1 MRKSPKEIEIENEI
15 LAMLSGKP
23 ALAASL
29 VFNDQEAQ
37 ALQNYA
43 NVVSIKRLG
52 FNDHGPV
59 HMRKTA
65 QNALIMFDILSKA
78 GIKFNLEEEK
88 IGTEE
93 ESKVAVLISSLLHDI
108 GMSIG
113 RDNHEFLGVVLAM
126 PIIERT
132 LTKIYDKDIEKKTI
146 IRSLIIECISGHMAT
161 QTIYSLEAGLV
172 SIGDGC
178 DMEKGRA
185 RIIFLLSRT
194 PQVGDIHKYSA
205 NSIQNVEIVK
215 GEEKPIRIIVEMTE
229 SVGFFQIE
237 EVLFPKILSN
247 PVKPH
252 IELYGR
258 VTGEEMR
265 RYL

>member
-1 MRKSPKEIEIENEI
+1 MRKSTKEIEVENKI
-15 LAMLSGKP
+15 LTILSGKP
-23 ALAASL
+23 AMAASL
-29 VFNDQEAQ
+29 VFNDEEAR
-37 ALQNYA
+37 ALRNYA
-43 NVVSIKRLG
+43 NTVSIKRLG

-59 HMRKTA
+59 HMNKTA
-65 QNALIMFDILSKA
+65 LNALTMFDILSKN

-88 IGTEE
+88 IATAED
-93 ESKVAVLISSLLHDI
+93 SKVAVLVSSLLHDV
-108 GMSIG
+108 GMSVG
-113 RDNHEFLGVVLAM
+113 RENHELIGVVFSA

-132 LTKIYDKDIEKKTI
+132 LSMIYDKDIEKKTI
-146 IRSLIIECISGHMAT
+146 VQSLIFEGIAGHMAT
-161 QTIYSLEAGLV
+161 QDIHSLEAGLV

-215 GEEKPIRIIVEMTE
+215 GEEKPIRIIVEMSE

-247 PVKPH
+247 PVKPY
-252 IELYGR
+252 IELYGK

>member
-1 MRKSPKEIEIENEI
+1 MRKTPKEIEIENEI
-15 LAMLSGKP
+15 LARLSGKP
-23 ALAASL
+23 ATVASL
-29 VFNDQEAQ
+29 IFNDEEVQS
-37 ALQNYA
+37 LRNYA
-43 NVVSIKRLG
+43 NTVSIKRLG
-52 FNDHGPV
+52 YNDHGPV
-59 HMRKTA
+59 HMNKA
-65 QNALIMFDILSKA
+65 ALNALFMFDILTKG
-78 GIKFNLEEEK
+78 GIKFNLEEEN
-88 IGTEE
+88 IGTAED
-93 ESKVAVLISSLLHDI
+93 SKVAVLISSLLHDV

-113 RDNHEFLGVVLAM
+113 RENHELLGAVFAM

-132 LTKIYDKDIEKKTI
+132 LTRIYDKDIEKKTI
-146 IRSLIIECISGHMAT
+146 VHSLIVEGIAGHMAT
-161 QTIYSLEAGLV
+161 QDIHSLEAGLV

-194 PQVGDIHKYSA
+194 PKVGDIHKYSA
-205 NSIQNVEIVK
+205 NSIQKVEIIK

-237 EVLFPKILSN
+237 QVLFPKILAN
-247 PVKPH
+247 PAKPYV
-252 IELYGR
+252 ELYGK

>member
-15 LAMLSGKP
+15 LTILSGKP
-23 ALAASL
+23 AMAASL
-29 VFNDQEAQ
+29 IFNDEEAQ
-37 ALQNYA
+37 ALRNYA
-43 NVVSIKRLG
+43 NTVSIKRLG
-52 FNDHGPV
+52 YNDHGPV
-59 HMRKTA
+59 HMNKA
-65 QNALIMFDILSKA
+65 AFNALIMFDILSKD

-88 IGTEE
+88 IGTIED
-93 ESKVAVLISSLLHDI
+93 SKVAVLIASLLHDV

-113 RDNHEFLGVVLAM
+113 RENHELLGAVFAT

-132 LTKIYDKDIEKKTI
+132 LTRIYDKDIEKKTVVH
-146 IRSLIIECISGHMAT
+146 SLIIEGIAGHMAT
-161 QTIYSLEAGLV
+161 QDIHSLEAGLV

-194 PQVGDIHKYSA
+194 PKVGDIHKYSA
-205 NSIQNVEIVK
+205 NSIQKVEIIK

-237 EVLFPKILSN
+237 EVLFPKVLAN
-247 PVKPH
+247 PAKPH
-252 IELYGR
+252 IELYGK
-258 VTGEEMR
+258 VEGEEMR

>member
-1 MRKSPKEIEIENEI
+1 MKKSPKEMEIENEI
-15 LAMLSGKP
+15 SAMLSGKP
-23 ALAASL
+23 AIAASL
-29 VFNDQEAQ
+29 IFNDQEAQ
-37 ALQNYA
+37 ALQDYA

-52 FNDHGPV
+52 YNDHGPV

-65 QNALIMFDILSKA
+65 KNALTMFDILSKA
-78 GIKFNLEEEK
+78 GIKFSIEEEK
-88 IGTEE
+88 IGTTED
-93 ESKVAVLISSLLHDI
+93 SKVAVLIASLLHDV
-108 GMSIG
+108 GMSVG
-113 RDNHEFLGVVLAM
+113 RENHELLGVVFAT

-132 LTKIYDKDIEKKTI
+132 LTRIYDKDIEKKTI
-146 IRSLIIECISGHMAT
+146 VHSLIVEGIAGHMAT
-161 QTIYSLEAGLV
+161 QDIHSLEAGLV

-185 RIIFLLSRT
+185 RIIFLLSHA
-194 PQVGDIHKYSA
+194 PKVGDIHKYSA
-205 NSIQNVEIVK
+205 QSIQKVEIIK

-237 EVLFPKILSN
+237 QVLFPKILSN
-247 PVKPH
+247 PVKPY
-252 IELYGR
+252 IELYGK